1 MKRRLCSSAPQ
12 SLYSR
17 DLCDVSYETIC
28 TTIIA
33 TKYVKVSVWLGEG
46 GEGQD
51 AIASPP
57 YQAVLI

>member
-1 MKRRLCSSAPQ
+1 MPQ

-51 AIASPP
+51 AITSPP